1 MKKIL
6 LLLSMIFL
14 LTGCYDYNEL
24 NDLDIVASI
33 IVDYDDNKDNYEVH
47 LEVLNTADSET
58 EGSHLV
64 KGIGSTIEEA
74 LNDTFHDSYNVPFF
88 SHLTTMVVSKDVA
101 MNDMT
106 NFYDYLLRDTDFRK
120 DFQIYVTED
129 IDSILDYVPKKEES
143 FGENAKK
150 LTKTMMDKNGKYKTC
165 AFREVVYHYL
175 RGNTYLLGGI
185 KVEDEKVTIEDAYM
199 FKDNKLVLEVDEYV
213 PLFMNI
219 LYAKNESFQIHEE
232 NTYLFHDYKL
242 EREIKEDKIVLSFKG
257 NVRLLNVYD
266 KDSLTSEEL
275 KKLEKDINRR
285 IEKLFNDVIEYSK
298 KNDIDM
304 FNFNYFYY
312 LHHPKLLK
320 KDTWKNVEYE
330 IKSDVNVRE
339 KGMLL
344 EAIEEGRDGK

>member
-1 MKKIL
+1 MKKIILVLIIL
-6 LLLSMIFL
+6 LM
-14 LTGCYDYNEL
+14 TGCYDYNEL

-33 IVDYDDNKDNYEVH
+33 IVDFNDDKNGYEVH
-47 LEVLNTADSET
+47 LEVLNTAESET

-64 KGIGSTIEEA
+64 KGVGPTLEDA

-88 SHLTTMVVSKDVA
+88 SHLTTFVVSKAVA
-101 MNDMT
+101 MEDMSG
-106 NFYDYLLRDTDFRK
+106 FYDYLLRDTDFRK
-120 DFQIYVTED
+120 DFQMYVTED
-129 IDSILDYVPKKEES
+129 IDSILEYVPKKEES

-150 LTKTMMDKNGKYKTC
+150 LTKTMMDKNGRYKTC
-165 AFREVVYHYL
+165 NFREVVYHYL

-185 KVEDEKVTIEDAYM
+185 KVDDEKVTIENSYM
-199 FKDNKLVLEVDEYV
+199 FVDNKLALEVDEYV

-219 LYAKNESFQIHEE
+219 LYGKNESFQFQDD

-242 EREIKEDKIVLSFKG
+242 ERDIQEDKIVLNFNG

-275 KKLEKDINRR
+275 VKLEKEINAK
-285 IEKLFNDVIEYSK
+285 IEKLFNDIIEYSK
-298 KNDIDM
+298 KSNIDM
-304 FNFNYFYY
+304 FNFSYFYY
-312 LHHPKLLK
+312 LHYPKLAK
-320 KDTWKNVEYE
+320 KKSWKDIDYE
-330 IKSDVNVRE
+330 VKSKVNIRE